1 VRDLAMMERIRRLL
15 LTVLGIGIVGT
26 GTELLLIGHTEE
38 ALQIVPLALLALGLA
53 GAASVLARPTG
64 WTLQLFRVLM
74 GLFIVGGVLGVILH
88 YRGNAEF
95 ELEMRPSMAG
105 FELIWNSLTGA
116 TPALAPGSMI
126 PLGLIGLIS
135 TLGRGPALASAP
147 EEEESHV

>member
-1 VRDLAMMERIRRLL
+1 MERIRRLL
-15 LTVLGIGIVGT
+15 LAVLGIGILGT

-38 ALQIVPLALLALGLA
+38 ATQIIPLALLALGLA
-53 GAASVLARPTG
+53 GTAANLARPTR
-64 WTLQLFRVLM
+64 WTLQLFRLLM
-74 GLFIVGGVLGVILH
+74 GLFIVGGVLGVLLH

-95 ELEMRPSMAG
+95 ELEMRPTMAG

-135 TLGRGPALASAP
+135 TLGRGVAPASLL